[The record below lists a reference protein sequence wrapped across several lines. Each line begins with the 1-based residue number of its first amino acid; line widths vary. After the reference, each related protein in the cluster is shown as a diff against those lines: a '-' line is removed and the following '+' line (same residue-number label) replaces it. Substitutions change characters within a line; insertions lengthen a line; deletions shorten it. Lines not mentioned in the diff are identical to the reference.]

1 MLMITYPVNSV
12 GKLVWQVN
20 SFLVILQIFIVTK
33 QGENT
38 QEHDSLHL
46 VNIFISAKTAVI

>member
-1 MLMITYPVNSV
+1 MITYPVNSV